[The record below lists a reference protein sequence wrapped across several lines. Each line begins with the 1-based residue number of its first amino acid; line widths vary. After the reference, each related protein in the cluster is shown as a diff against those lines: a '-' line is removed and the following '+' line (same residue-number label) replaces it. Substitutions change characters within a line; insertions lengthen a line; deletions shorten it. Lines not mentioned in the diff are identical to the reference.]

1 MVSKSEVNEE
11 SNLAEVSMN
20 EKAYKTRQNTVR
32 SKKDNDSSWMAL
44 TDYMALNASTQSW
57 IRDFLI
63 VLNWINN
70 LSWLAIEHKRKGW
83 HLRKSKQCSF
93 LLFDKNQENNHN
105 ALAPF
110 FRGPINQNFVK
121 TDTLLTNFSPVKKTR
136 FYLHSV
142 LFRALW

>member
-1 MVSKSEVNEE
+1 
-11 SNLAEVSMN
+11 MN

-32 SKKDNDSSWMAL
+32 SKKDNDSSWMAS
-44 TDYMALNASTQSW
+44 TEYMALNASTQSW

-63 VLNWINN
+63 VLNCINN

-83 HLRKSKQCSF
+83 HLRKSKQCSL
-93 LLFDKNQENNHN
+93 LLFDENQENNHN

-110 FRGPINQNFVK
+110 FRGLIKWNFVK

-142 LFRALW
+142 LFWALW